1 MGVNKILRD
10 LQKNLKKGDKKKAH
24 VHCERI
30 DDLLDKLKKKES
42 KLKKKLAT
50 EKNKH
55 KRKQLTLELKIVS
68 LEHKKGTRR
77 RKELADKCK

>member
-10 LQKNLKKGDKKKAH
+10 LQKNLKKGDKKKAL

-30 DDLLDKLKKKES
+30 DDLLDKLKKKET
-42 KLKKKLAT
+42 KLKKKLAI

-55 KRKQLTLELKIVS
+55 KRKQLALELKIVS
-68 LEHKKGTRR
+68 LELKKGAKRR
-77 RKELADKCK
+77 NELSKKCK